1 MHPTIAKVVTV
12 NGRMG
17 TVVLGNGV
25 SLALVIAVINALIGV
40 AVSFGL
46 HLSENQIGSIDL
58 AANALLALWARGMHV
73 AAKQQQDSVPP
84 VHHRAP
90 PKK

>member
-1 MHPTIAKVVTV
+1 MTLHPTLVKVVTV
-12 NGRMG
+12 NGKMG

-25 SLALVIAVINALIGV
+25 SVALIVAVLNALIGV

-58 AANALLALWARGMHV
+58 AANGILALWARAVHV
-73 AAKQQQDSVPP
+73 AAKQQ
-84 VHHRAP
+84 AP
-90 PKK
+90 KETH